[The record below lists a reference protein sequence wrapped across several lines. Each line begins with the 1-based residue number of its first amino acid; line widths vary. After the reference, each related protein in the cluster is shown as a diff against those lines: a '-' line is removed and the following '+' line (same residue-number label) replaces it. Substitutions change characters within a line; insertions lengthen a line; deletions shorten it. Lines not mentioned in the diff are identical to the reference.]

1 MRDFL
6 TKDISWKIFSLGL
19 AIALYF
25 TVRAV
30 RQSGGDT
37 GRPLDARATY
47 TYWGV
52 PVLVM
57 SSASDVRE
65 FKVNP
70 AIVQVTV
77 RGRPETLSQLQE
89 EDIRVTVDLTG
100 IESTKGLTKRVHV
113 ATPPGITLVEVV
125 PQEVNVVIPPKKDQT
140 Q

>member
-1 MRDFL
+1 MRDFF
-6 TKDISWKIFSLGL
+6 TKDVGWKILSLAL
-19 AIALYF
+19 AVSLYF

-30 RQSGGDT
+30 RQSSGDT
-37 GRPLDARATY
+37 GRPLEARATH
-47 TYWGV
+47 TYRGV

-77 RGRPETLSQLQE
+77 RGRPEILTQLQE

-100 IESTKGLTKRVHV
+100 IESARDLNKRVHV
-113 ATPPGITLVEVV
+113 STPPGITLVEVI
-125 PQEVNVVIPPKKDQT
+125 PAEVNVVIPPKENN
-140 Q
+140 

>member
-1 MRDFL
+1 MRDFF
-6 TKDISWKIFSLGL
+6 TKDVGWKIFSLGL
-19 AIALYF
+19 AISLYF

-37 GRPLDARATY
+37 GRPLEARATH
-47 TYWGV
+47 TYRGV

-77 RGRPETLSQLQE
+77 RGRPEILTQLQE

-100 IESTKGLTKRVHV
+100 IESAQDLKKRVHV
-113 ATPPGITLVEVV
+113 STPAGITLVEVI
-125 PQEVNVVIPPKKDQT
+125 PAEVNVVIPAKIK
-140 Q
+140 